1 MRERS
6 PAMSDKPVVHTGP
19 APITGV
25 ANPNRVTASVA
36 GLQDCVPFHSD
47 RVDAIAEQIAG

>member
-36 GLQDCVPFHSD
+36 GLQDFVPFHSD
-47 RVDAIAEQIAG
+47 HVDAIAEQMAG